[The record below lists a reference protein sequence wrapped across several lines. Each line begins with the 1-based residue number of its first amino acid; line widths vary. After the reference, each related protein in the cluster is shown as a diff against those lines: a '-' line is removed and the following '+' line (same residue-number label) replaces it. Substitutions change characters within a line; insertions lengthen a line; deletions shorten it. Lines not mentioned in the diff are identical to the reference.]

1 MAAVVHLQRVYLRG
15 LDPAYRPRSIQ
26 MAWFNRIVI
35 AGVALAGLTILLRGD
50 DAGLY
55 VLPFGI
61 LASFLAVGASA
72 WVLLIE
78 INR

>member
-1 MAAVVHLQRVYLRG
+1 VHLQRVDLRG

-26 MAWFNRIVI
+26 MARFNRVVI

-61 LASFLAVGASA
+61 LAAVGASA

>member
-1 MAAVVHLQRVYLRG
+1 MAR
-15 LDPAYRPRSIQ
+15 
-26 MAWFNRIVI
+26 FNRVVI

-61 LASFLAVGASA
+61 LAAVGASA